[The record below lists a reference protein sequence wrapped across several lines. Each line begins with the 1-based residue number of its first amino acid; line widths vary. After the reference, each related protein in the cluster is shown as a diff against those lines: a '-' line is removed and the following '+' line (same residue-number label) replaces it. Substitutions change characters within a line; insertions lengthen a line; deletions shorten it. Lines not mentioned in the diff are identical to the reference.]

1 VNIRILQPRDW
12 PRPRGYANGV
22 SARGRQVFVAGQI
35 GWDARGALAGDDLVS
50 QSRQAL
56 RNILTIL
63 AEDGA
68 RAEHLVRLT
77 WFVVDREEYL
87 ASAKALGEAYREV
100 IGAHYPAMSA
110 LEVSALM
117 EPGARVEI
125 EATAVVPDTSDLRGT
140 AGTRATSDSAD

>member
-1 VNIRILQPRDW
+1 MNIRILQPRDW

-35 GWDARGALAGDDLVS
+35 GWDERGVLAGKDLVS

-56 RNILTIL
+56 RNVLAIL

-77 WFVVDREEYL
+77 WFVVDRREYL
-87 ASAKALGEAYREV
+87 ENAKALGEVYREV
-100 IGAHYPAMSA
+100 IGTHYPAMSA
-110 LEVSALM
+110 LVVSALM
-117 EPGARVEI
+117 EPDARVEI
-125 EATAVVPDTSDLRGT
+125 EATAVVPD
-140 AGTRATSDSAD
+140 